1 MSDMTA
7 SRPSQKSFAR
17 SRRILAAAIFA
28 LVACTTIGPA
38 GAQSPWKGSCA
49 APRDLLVSTMPLPHV
64 ARKLALGG
72 RVKVVAFGSSST
84 AGTGASSVAATYP
97 SRFAAELQRLF
108 PQARV
113 SILNK
118 GVPGEDVRDE
128 MLRFERDVLDEH
140 PDLLIWQTGTN
151 SALHRNALHT
161 YVGKLTR
168 GIDEARAAGIDV
180 LLMSPQFSPRFEDVP
195 NHADYLDHLATVAAL
210 RDVPLLRRYEIMKF
224 WLNSGEMTP
233 KDMVASDG
241 LHQTDASYYCLGVVT
256 ARMVAGLANRPAFL
270 ASVTAVAARIT
281 SK

>member
-7 SRPSQKSFAR
+7 SFPSQKCFLR

-28 LVACTTIGPA
+28 LVAGAAVGPA
-38 GAQSPWKGSCA
+38 RADSPWKGSCA
-49 APRDLLVSTMPLPHV
+49 APRNLLVSTAPLPHL

-72 RVKVVAFGSSST
+72 SVKIVAFGSSST
-84 AGTGASSVAATYP
+84 AGTGASTVAATYP

-108 PQARV
+108 PQTRV

-128 MLRFERDVLDEH
+128 MLRFERDVLEQH

-151 SALHRNALHT
+151 SALHQDPFHT

-180 LLMSPQFSPRFEDVP
+180 LLMSPQFSPRFEAVA
-195 NHADYLDHLATVAAL
+195 NHKDYLEHLETVAAL
-210 RDVPLLRRYEIMKF
+210 RGVPLLRRYEIMKF
-224 WLNSGEMTP
+224 WVGSGEMTE
-233 KDMVASDG
+233 KDMVQGDG

-270 ASVTAVAARIT
+270 AGVTAVADRT
-281 SK
+281 TGK